1 MSTHK
6 KNRHKRASVFF
17 VLAFLILGFSG
28 VSLKVFAE
36 ETPEQLKQDRDQ
48 FIKEIRRVENL
59 NRKYTQDLDDVRSQ
73 MGGQQQDF
81 ESRMKLLEDKI
92 EMQKQKVSPQ
102 IADSLPP
109 HGITAEM
116 EEKTNEILTKGG
128 DLDPE
133 DEKFREE
140 LAKAHYN
147 MGNIF
152 YERGEYQRA
161 VVEYFQAVDLLPY
174 DADIHYNLAFVSSE
188 FLGDQDTALKH
199 YQWYL
204 YLKPEAEDASLVREK
219 ILAAKL
225 FLRAKI
231 DTFIDKDFNQF
242 NVTR

>member
-1 MSTHK
+1 MSKHK
-6 KNRHKRASVFF
+6 KNGPKKASVFF
-17 VLAFLILGFSG
+17 VLAFVVLG
-28 VSLKVFAE
+28 LACLNLRVFAE
-36 ETPEQLKQDRDQ
+36 ESPEQLRQEREQ

-59 NRKYTQDLDDVRSQ
+59 NRKYTQELDDVRTQ
-73 MGGQQQDF
+73 MGGQQKDF
-81 ESRMKLLEDKI
+81 ENRMKILDDKI
-92 EMQKQKVSPQ
+92 QMQKAAPAQVSSTFPVNN
-102 IADSLPP
+102 ISP
-109 HGITAEM
+109 EM
-116 EEKTNEILTKGG
+116 EAKTNEILTKGG

-152 YERGEYQRA
+152 FERGEYQRS

-204 YLKPEAEDASLVREK
+204 YLKPEAEDAKLVREK

-225 FLRAKI
+225 YLRSKVDA
-231 DTFIDKDFNQF
+231 TIDKDFSQF